1 MLRERLVSINS
12 VSVTESLEGKKL
24 IKIKNNKDTR
34 WNKQKNKAENLQL
47 KIKDFQS
54 LYESSITALQ

>member
-34 WNKQKNKAENLQL
+34 WNKQKKQGRKSAAQNQRFPIL
-47 KIKDFQS
+47 I
-54 LYESSITALQ
+54 

>member
-1 MLRERLVSINS
+1 MVSINS
-12 VSVTESLEGKKL
+12 VSVTESLEGRKL

-47 KIKDFQS
+47 KIKDFQF
-54 LYESSITALQ
+54 LHESSITALQ